1 MTEICFAITIN
12 QKTTLQKRNYLRKLP
27 ENVESK
33 HQKEPWELKFVRL
46 HCTGKM
52 KWIILAIWIAHFMV
66 LLFCNKLSKKLWLTY
81 AYSWTFPFSRIRAS
95 ALLSGP
101 TLHHSER
108 TYFMDNSQVMLIIL
122 LHVRSVWK
130 QKHQALEQTK
140 FPIIY
145 LYVKRKRRVFH

>member
-1 MTEICFAITIN
+1 MFCELLSI
-12 QKTTLQKRNYLRKLP
+12 KKPRYKKETTLESYRKMSNQNTKKSPGSSSLC
-27 ENVESK
+27 VCTVRGR
-33 HQKEPWELKFVRL
+33 WE
-46 HCTGKM
+46 
-52 KWIILAIWIAHFMV
+52 WIILAIWIAHFMV

-81 AYSWTFPFSRIRAS
+81 AYSWTFPLSRIRAS

-130 QKHQALEQTK
+130 QKHRALEQTK